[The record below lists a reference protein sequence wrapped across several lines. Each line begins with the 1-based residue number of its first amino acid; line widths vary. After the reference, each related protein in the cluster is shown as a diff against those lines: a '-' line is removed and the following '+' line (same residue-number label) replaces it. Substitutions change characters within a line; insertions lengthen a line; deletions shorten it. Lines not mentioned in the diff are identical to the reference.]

1 MNRNLEV
8 KKAFTDFVEEYD
20 RFMNDTRHA
29 FARKKVLEKLYSE
42 IKGKVLD
49 VATGTGDVAIDIAK
63 YTKATEIEGVDFSE
77 EIIKKARKKARKENV
92 KIKFSVQNV
101 ERLNYPDEIFDIVI
115 CCLGV
120 SWFTDKRKSLK
131 EIKRVCKK
139 EGKIILLEE
148 EATKLSVQKLASQS
162 EKIRRFEELEEYI
175 SIEGIKNL
183 MSSINCKLL
192 KETSLV
198 KIDENHGL
206 VGLIF
211 TKK

>member
-115 CCLGV
+115 CWLGV